1 MKLTT
6 TRDGRSYLVPFL
18 LVTSL
23 FFMWGFAHAILE
35 VLNPHLKNLL
45 GLNHTNAAWV
55 QVATYAAYFL
65 MAIPA
70 GKIIQRWGYR
80 GGVLTGLVL
89 YGVGALLFLPICVLG
104 VKADNPALLYPAFIA
119 LLFIIG
125 CGLTCLETSANPYV
139 TVLGPKASAEQRIN
153 LAQSLNGLGW
163 ICGPLVGGLF
173 FFGDEAEGQV
183 PSIASVATPYVI
195 VGVFVLLAA
204 LGFKFSRLPEPSQ
217 SQEEEEP
224 RDPSNSPSEADNR
237 EKRKEKARTPS
248 NSPSEADNREKRKEK
263 ARTPSLEGRVG
274 EGFLF
279 RSRIFVLGVIA
290 LFLYVAAQTGVN
302 SNFVA
307 YMGENVAMSRAE
319 ASLWL
324 SFGGMGLFFI
334 GRLVGSWLMGYVRAD
349 RLLLFYAVGATV
361 GSLVIVCLGGRMSI
375 GAFFLVYLCESI
387 MFPTIF
393 SLALRGAE
401 GNTKQASSY
410 LIMTIVGG
418 AVAPPL
424 MGCIADASSIGMA
437 FVVPMICYIFI
448 GIYAHAA
455 RLKD

>member
-104 VKADNPALLYPAFIA
+104 AKADNPALLYPAFIA

-195 VGVFVLLAA
+195 VGVFVRLAA
-204 LGFKFSRLPEPSQ
+204 LGFRFSRLP
-217 SQEEEEP
+217 EP

-248 NSPSEADNREKRKEK
+248 I
-263 ARTPSLEGRVG
+263 EGRVG

-349 RLLLFYAVGATV
+349 RLLLLYAVGATV

-424 MGCIADASSIGMA
+424 MGCIADASSIGLA

>member
-6 TRDGRSYLVPFL
+6 TKDGRSYLVPFL
-18 LVTSL
+18 LISSL

-45 GLNHTNAAWV
+45 GLNHANAAWV

-89 YGVGALLFLPICVLG
+89 YGVGALLFLPICVWG
-104 VKADNPALLYPAFIA
+104 AKADNPAMIYPAFVG
-119 LLFIIG
+119 LLFVIG

-139 TVLGPKASAEQRIN
+139 TVLGDKSSSEQRIN

-173 FFGDEAEGQV
+173 FFGDEEGGTT
-183 PSIASVATPYVI
+183 SIASVATPYLI

-204 LGFKFSRLPEPSQ
+204 LGFKFSKLPEPKEEKESQGHNVAESQ
-217 SQEEEEP
+217 SG
-224 RDPSNSPSEADNR
+224 
-237 EKRKEKARTPS
+237 KLRK
-248 NSPSEADNREKRKEK
+248 
-263 ARTPSLEGRVG
+263 
-274 EGFLF
+274 
-279 RSRIFVLGVIA
+279 SRIFVMGVVA

-307 YMGENVAMSRAE
+307 YFTENVGISKGE

-324 SFGGMGLFFI
+324 SFGGMGLFFV
-334 GRLVGSWLMGYVRAD
+334 GRLLGSWLMGYIRAD
-349 RLLLFYAVGATV
+349 KLLMTYAVGATLGAV
-361 GSLVIVCLGGRMSI
+361 VIIAFRGWMSM

-401 GNTKQASSY
+401 GQTKRASSY

-418 AVAPPL
+418 AVAPLL
-424 MGCIADASSIGMA
+424 MGCIADASCVALG
-437 FVVPMICYIFI
+437 FVVPLVCYIVI
-448 GIYAHAA
+448 GIYAAMF
-455 RLKD
+455 RKVEI

>member
-6 TRDGRSYLVPFL
+6 ARDGHSYLVPFL

-80 GGVLTGLVL
+80 SGVLTGLVL
-89 YGVGALLFLPICVLG
+89 YGTGALLFLPICLLG
-104 VKADNPALLYPAFIA
+104 ANADNPAILYPAFIA

-139 TVLGPKASAEQRIN
+139 TVLGPKSSAEQRIN

-173 FFGDEAEGQV
+173 FFGDEAEGQM

-204 LGFKFSRLPEPSQ
+204 LGFKHSKLPEV
-217 SQEEEEP
+217 EEEG
-224 RDPSNSPSEADNR
+224 
-237 EKRKEKARTPS
+237 KEF
-248 NSPSEADNREKRKEK
+248 E
-263 ARTPSLEGRVG
+263 SLEGAG
-274 EGFLF
+274 PDETFSLQPPTSTLF
-279 RSRIFVLGVIA
+279 RSRIFVFGVIS

-307 YMGENVAMSRAE
+307 YMGDNADMTRAE

-324 SFGGMGLFFI
+324 SFGGMGLFFV
-334 GRLVGSWLMGYVRAD
+334 GRLVGSWLMGFVRAD
-349 RLLLFYAVGATV
+349 RLLLLYALGATV
-361 GSLVIVCLGGRMSI
+361 GSLVIVFFGGRLSI

-401 GNTKQASSY
+401 GNTKRASSY

-424 MGCIADASSIGMA
+424 MGCIADTSSIAMA
-437 FVVPMICYIFI
+437 FLVPMVCYVFI
-448 GIYAHAA
+448 GVYA
-455 RLKD
+455 RMFSKKQL

>member
-104 VKADNPALLYPAFIA
+104 AKADNPALLYPAFIA

-204 LGFKFSRLPEPSQ
+204 LGFKFSRLPEP
-217 SQEEEEP
+217 
-224 RDPSNSPSEADNR
+224 RAPSNSPSEADNR

-248 NSPSEADNREKRKEK
+248 I
-263 ARTPSLEGRVG
+263 EGRVG

-279 RSRIFVLGVIA
+279 RSRIYVLGVIA

-349 RLLLFYAVGATV
+349 RLLLLYAVGATV

-424 MGCIADASSIGMA
+424 MGCIADASSIGLA